1 MIPIIMPQ
9 VGQDYPTGTIV
20 EWLKCEN
27 DPVQKGEVVL
37 RVESEKAIFDV
48 EADATGILLKIL
60 YEQGAQVDILKPVA
74 LIGQPGE
81 TIDASMVSSKAEGS
95 DNTNLRAVEKQSRS
109 PDILEQGGEILVSPA
124 VRKAAERDGIDL
136 TLIKGSGP
144 GGRIIKR
151 DLAAALQ
158 QMSLAQA
165 EPEALGE
172 GLSDQDQEIPFGK
185 MRAKIAQRLT
195 HSVQTIPHFY
205 LNIDVDVTAPLA
217 RRQQINQE
225 SDARISV
232 TDLIIHA
239 VARSLPGFRRMNA
252 HVSSDKIVLK
262 NDVHIGVAV
271 AVEDGLLVP
280 VIPHADQKSLLE
292 ISEISAKN
300 AAAARRESMN
310 PTSAGTF
317 TIYTLGMYAI
327 KSYLPIINPPQC
339 AILAVG
345 TAELRVIPVEGKIGM
360 RDMMS
365 LTLAADHRAVDGAY
379 GAGVLNQMKHRLE
392 EVQFD

>member
-37 RVESEKAIFDV
+37 RVESGKAIFDV

-95 DNTNLRAVEKQSRS
+95 DNTNLRAAEKQSRS
-109 PDILEQGGEILVSPA
+109 PDNLEQGGKILVSPA

-239 VARSLPGFRRMNA
+239 VTRSLPGFRRMNA

-300 AAAARRESMN
+300 AAAARRGSMN

-317 TIYTLGMYAI
+317 TISNPGHVCHQE
-327 KSYLPIINPPQC
+327 LPAHHQS
-339 AILAVG
+339 AAVRHSG
-345 TAELRVIPVEGKIGM
+345 RG
-360 RDMMS
+360 
-365 LTLAADHRAVDGAY
+365 DG
-379 GAGVLNQMKHRLE
+379 
-392 EVQFD
+392 

>member
-185 MRAKIAQRLT
+185 MRVKIAQRLT

-271 AVEDGLLVP
+271 AVEEGLLVP

-300 AAAARRESMN
+300 AAAARRGSMN
-310 PTSAGTF
+310 PNSAGTF
-317 TIYTLGMYAI
+317 TISTLGMYAI

-339 AILAVG
+339 TILAVG
-345 TAELRVIPVEGKIGM
+345 TAELRVVPVEGKIGM

-379 GAGVLNQMKHRLE
+379 GAGFLNQMKHRLE

>member
-27 DPVQKGEVVL
+27 DPVQKGEVIL
-37 RVESEKAIFDV
+37 RVESEKAVFDV
-48 EADATGILLKIL
+48 EADAEGVLLKVL
-60 YEQGAQVDILKPVA
+60 YEQGAEVDILKPVA
-74 LIGQPGE
+74 WIGQPGE
-81 TIDASMVSSKAEGS
+81 TVDASTPSAKTEGP
-95 DNTNLRAVEKQSRS
+95 DNTDVRVAEKPSRS
-109 PDILEQGGEILVSPA
+109 SDVPQQGGKILVSPA
-124 VRKAAERDGIDL
+124 VRKAAQRDGIDL
-136 TLIKGSGP
+136 ALIKGSGP

-158 QMSLAQA
+158 ETPPAQA
-165 EPEALGE
+165 EPETLAD
-172 GLSDQDQEIPFGK
+172 GLSDEDQVIPFSK

-205 LNIDVDVTAPLA
+205 LNIDVDVTALLA
-217 RRQQINQE
+217 HRQQINQE
-225 SDARISV
+225 SDVRISV
-232 TDLIIHA
+232 TDLVIHA
-239 VARSLPGFRRMNA
+239 VARSLPDSGRMNA
-252 HVSSDKIVLK
+252 HVSADKIVLK
-262 NDVHIGVAV
+262 HDVHIGVAV

-300 AAAARRESMN
+300 AAAARRGSMN
-310 PTSAGTF
+310 PTPAGTF
-317 TIYTLGMYAI
+317 TISTLGMYAI

-345 TAELRVIPVEGKIGM
+345 TAESRVVPFEGKIDV
-360 RDMMS
+360 RKMMS
-365 LTLAADHRAVDGAY
+365 LTLAADHRTVDGAY
-379 GAGVLNQMKHRLE
+379 AAQFLNQVRRRLE
-392 EVQFD
+392 EVQFG